1 MTQCLVFAL
10 ACNLWHIFALF
21 WFWGQKC
28 DDTTICFT
36 FSISFIQKEMY
47 KKLHASARLLTICNT
62 LGWSLSVGYTT
73 KFLHL
78 GTPRRSTQ
86 VISLRFW
93 WPRYNPIYWVMR
105 QCCVTFVVAHVL
117 WVILDVEFD
126 GNIHFYV
133 WLQFEV
139 KVRSRSG
146 QIGLNIQTQNFHYE
160 ACLSCPVLSQDSKND
175 LCFDVR
181 RLEMP
186 KKCISETSKILSR
199 PYSDTPALRSN
210 SFSLRDVLVIRN
222 RVTSKPLT

>member
-1 MTQCLVFAL
+1 MKIGV
-10 ACNLWHIFALF
+10 H
-21 WFWGQKC
+21 G
-28 DDTTICFT
+28 
-36 FSISFIQKEMY
+36 
-47 KKLHASARLLTICNT
+47 R
-62 LGWSLSVGYTT
+62 G
-73 KFLHL
+73 
-78 GTPRRSTQ
+78 
-86 VISLRFW
+86 LRFW
-93 WPRYNPIYWVMR
+93 WPGYNPIYWVMR

-181 RLEMP
+181 RLEAQKNVFQKHQKFCHGLTP
-186 KKCISETSKILSR
+186 TPLHSGQILFHCEMCWWYVIEWHQNHWHSFI
-199 PYSDTPALRSN
+199 
-210 SFSLRDVLVIRN
+210 SFSSI
-222 RVTSKPLT
+222 